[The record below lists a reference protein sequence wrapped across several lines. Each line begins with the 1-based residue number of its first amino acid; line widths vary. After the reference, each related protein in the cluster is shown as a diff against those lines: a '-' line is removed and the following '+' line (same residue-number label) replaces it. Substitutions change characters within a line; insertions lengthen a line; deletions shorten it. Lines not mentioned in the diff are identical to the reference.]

1 MSPVGARGGGAGG
14 GRARSAV
21 RAAVCADRER
31 RASAE
36 EVFRVPLVKAGVVV
50 VVVLPPMDRRLRLR
64 FVSFP

>member
-1 MSPVGARGGGAGG
+1 M
-14 GRARSAV
+14 